1 LADIKGIVKMT
12 EKQMEL
18 LLAFM
23 AKEVLTDVDPALRRA
38 VFAPQSAQRFIL

>member
-1 LADIKGIVKMT
+1 MT

-38 VFAPQSAQRFIL
+38 VFALYKAYMEQAQELR